1 MASDVTTKFTVEVE
15 MQDRWV
21 PHFLG
26 MLKYM
31 ERLGSIGSSRRVT
44 FLSDG
49 DGDFRPKFSWDVDV
63 EPAAPI
69 HEEEGHRLYD
79 AG

>member
-1 MASDVTTKFTVEVE
+1 MKFTIEVD

-21 PHFLG
+21 PQFLG

-31 ERLGSIGSSRRVT
+31 QQLGGLGSSRTLT
-44 FLSDG
+44 FYSDG
-49 DGDFRPKFSWDVDV
+49 DGDFRPKFDWDY
-63 EPAAPI
+63 ELPI
-69 HEEEGHRLYD
+69 ERDGINDINGNRFFD